1 MLVGMAADHG
11 GFKLK
16 QTLLPL
22 IQEAGHQVADFGAA
36 QLDPEDDFPLYVAP
50 LAKALMR
57 GEVER
62 GIAVCGS
69 GVGACI
75 AANKVKGVRASLIAD
90 PFSARQG
97 VEDDHMNLICLGG
110 RVMGPSL
117 AWELVRIFLE
127 AEPKSEERFI
137 RRLAEIKKLE
147 DGEAV

>member
-1 MLVGMAADHG
+1 MLVGVAADHG
-11 GFKLK
+11 GFELK
-16 QTLLPL
+16 QALLPL
-22 IQEAGHQVADFGAA
+22 IQQAGYKVKDFGAA
-36 QLDPEDDFPLYVAP
+36 RLDPDDDFPLYVAP
-50 LAKALMR
+50 LAKALAR
-57 GEVER
+57 GELER
-62 GIAVCGS
+62 GIALCGS

-110 RVMGPSL
+110 RVTGHAL

-137 RRLAEIKKLE
+137 RRLAEIKRLE

>member
-22 IQEAGHQVADFGAA
+22 IQEAGHQVTDFGAA

-50 LAKALMR
+50 LAKALVR
-57 GEVER
+57 GEVAR

-69 GVGACI
+69 GVGAW
-75 AANKVKGVRASLIAD
+75 
-90 PFSARQG
+90 QG

-110 RVMGPSL
+110 RVTGPSL

-127 AEPKSEERFI
+127 AEPKSEERFV
-137 RRLAEIKKLE
+137 RRLAEIKRLE
-147 DGEAV
+147 DGETV